1 MITQWDHDNL
11 KKIIEELR
19 ETIREK
25 EALLESELQM
35 NGFLKTQN
43 ESLKITLDGLA
54 QFNRKLTDKLAKE
67 RILFNDKLNK
77 L

>member
-1 MITQWDHDNL
+1 MITQWDHDNF
-11 KKIIEELR
+11 KKIIKELK

>member
-67 RILFNDKLNK
+67 RVLFNDKLNK

>member
-1 MITQWDHDNL
+1 MITQWDYDNL
-11 KKIIEELR
+11 KKIVEELR

-25 EALLESELQM
+25 EALLDSELQM

-67 RILFNDKLNK
+67 RVLFNDKLNK

>member
-1 MITQWDHDNL
+1 MITQWDYDNL

-25 EALLESELQM
+25 EALLDSELQM

-67 RILFNDKLNK
+67 RVLFNDKLNK

>member
-11 KKIIEELR
+11 KKIIKELK

>member
-11 KKIIEELR
+11 KKIIKELR

>member
-11 KKIIEELR
+11 KKIIKELR

-67 RILFNDKLNK
+67 RVLFNDKLNK

>member
-11 KKIIEELR
+11 KKIIKELK

-67 RILFNDKLNK
+67 RVLFNDKLNK

>member
-1 MITQWDHDNL
+1 
-11 KKIIEELR
+11 
-19 ETIREK
+19 
-25 EALLESELQM
+25 M

-67 RILFNDKLNK
+67 RVLFNDKLNK

>member
-11 KKIIEELR
+11 KKIIKELR

-77 L
+77 F

>member
-1 MITQWDHDNL
+1 MITQWDYDNL
-11 KKIIEELR
+11 KKIIAELR

-25 EALLESELQM
+25 EALLDSELQM

-67 RILFNDKLNK
+67 RVLFNDKLNK

>member
-11 KKIIEELR
+11 KKIIKELR

-67 RILFNDKLNK
+67 RVFFNDKLNK

>member
-1 MITQWDHDNL
+1 MITQWDYDNL
-11 KKIIEELR
+11 RKIIEELR

>member
-35 NGFLKTQN
+35 NGFLITQN

-67 RILFNDKLNK
+67 RVLFNDKLNK

>member
-1 MITQWDHDNL
+1 MITQWDYDNL
-11 KKIIEELR
+11 QKIVEELR

-25 EALLESELQM
+25 EALLDSELQM

-67 RILFNDKLNK
+67 RVLFNDKLNK

>member
-1 MITQWDHDNL
+1 MITQWDYDNL

-67 RILFNDKLNK
+67 RVLFNDKLNK